1 MVNFQKN
8 INERKIMFKLIS
20 KTIAAVAIVSVA
32 LFGSA
37 NAKTLKIETHFTAS
51 SPNGEVAAQFA
62 KNVEKFSGGSLKVEM
77 FYSSSVTGKSAE
89 VFNSA
94 QTGIIDCDMTG
105 AGYQTGKNAAFQFA
119 GDVMGGYDNPY
130 QQYEFLNF
138 PGAQEAVDALYNKYG
153 MTLIGWWIPGHE
165 SLISSRPIPDVASL
179 KDFKFRSPPGM
190 ESMIFTTLGAKP
202 IVMDFGEV
210 PTALQTGLIDG
221 ADYSSLATNYAG
233 GHYEQ
238 NKYATYPGFHSMPAD
253 HLACNT
259 KVWNKL
265 KPHEKGAML
274 AAIEI
279 CGRTITSLVER
290 KNAEAVKALNE
301 MGVTLHDWSK
311 EDRAKFRQAALG
323 AWEEWKTKSPEA
335 AALIEIHKAYMKAN
349 GIL

>member
-1 MVNFQKN
+1 
-8 INERKIMFKLIS
+8 MFKLIS

-130 QQYEFLNF
+130 QQYEFLNY

-190 ESMIFTTLGAKP
+190 ESMIFTALGAKP

-290 KNAEAVKALNE
+290 KNAEAVKALKE

-323 AWEEWKTKSPEA
+323 AWEEWKKKSPEA

>member
-1 MVNFQKN
+1 MRGN
-8 INERKIMFKLIS
+8 IMFKLIS
-20 KTIAAVAIVSVA
+20 KIAVGLVVVSLA

-37 NAKTLKIETHFTAS
+37 NAKTLKFETHFSAAQPS
-51 SPNGEVAAQFA
+51 GEVATQLA
-62 KNVEKFSGGSLKVEM
+62 KNVEKFSGGSIKVQL
-77 FYSSSVTGKSAE
+77 FHGASVTGKSAE

-94 QTGIIDCDMTG
+94 RTGIIDCDFTG
-105 AGYQTGKNAAFQFA
+105 GAYQTGKNAAFQFA
-119 GDVMGGYDNPY
+119 GDIMGAYENPY
-130 QQYEFLNF
+130 QQYGFLEH
-138 PGAQEAVDALYNKYG
+138 PGAREAIAKLYNKYG
-153 MTLIGWWIPGHE
+153 MEFVGWWIPGHE
-165 SLISSRPIPDVASL
+165 SLISSKPLPDVASL

-190 ESMIFTTLGAKP
+190 ESMIFTALGAKP

-259 KVWNKL
+259 KVWKKL
-265 KPHEKGAML
+265 KPHERGAMK
-274 AAIEI
+274 AGIEI
-279 CGRTITSLVER
+279 AGRTITSLVER

-301 MGVTLHDWSK
+301 MGVTLHDWSR
-311 EDRAKFRQAALG
+311 EDRLKFRNAALG
-323 AWEEWKTKSPEA
+323 AWEEWKKKSPEA

>member
-1 MVNFQKN
+1 ML
-8 INERKIMFKLIS
+8 KLIT
-20 KTIAAVAIVSVA
+20 KITAAIAVVSIA

-62 KNVEKFSGGSLKVEM
+62 KNVEKFSGGSLKVQM

-130 QQYEFLNF
+130 QQYEFLNY

-165 SLISSRPIPDVASL
+165 SLISSKPIPDVASI

-190 ESMIFTTLGAKP
+190 ESMIFTALGAKP

-290 KNAEAVKALNE
+290 KNAEAVKALTA
-301 MGVTLHDWSK
+301 MGVTLHDWSR
-311 EDRAKFRQAALG
+311 EDRLKFRNAALG
-323 AWEEWKTKSPEA
+323 AWEEWKKKSPEA

>member
-1 MVNFQKN
+1 ML
-8 INERKIMFKLIS
+8 KLI
-20 KTIAAVAIVSVA
+20 TILTAAIAVVSIA

-37 NAKTLKIETHFTAS
+37 HAKTLKIETHFTAS

-62 KNVEKFSGGSLKVEM
+62 KNVEKFSGGSLKVQM

-190 ESMIFTTLGAKP
+190 ESMIFTALGAKP

-259 KVWNKL
+259 KVWKKL
-265 KPHEKGAML
+265 KKHEQGAML

-279 CGRTITSLVER
+279 AGRTITSLVER

-301 MGVTLHDWSK
+301 MGVTLHDWSR
-311 EDRAKFRQAALG
+311 EDRLKFRQAALG
-323 AWEEWKTKSPEA
+323 AWEEWKKKSPEA

>member
-1 MVNFQKN
+1 
-8 INERKIMFKLIS
+8 MFKLIS
-20 KTIAAVAIVSVA
+20 KTLAAVAMVSVA

-62 KNVEKFSGGSLKVEM
+62 KNVEKFSGGSLKIEM

-130 QQYEFLNF
+130 QQYEFLNY

-265 KPHEKGAML
+265 KPHEQGAMK
-274 AAIEI
+274 AGIEI
-279 CGRTITSLVER
+279 AGRTITSLVER

-301 MGVTLHDWSK
+301 MGVTLHDWSR
-311 EDRAKFRQAALG
+311 EDRLKFRQAALA

-349 GIL
+349 GIM

>member
-1 MVNFQKN
+1 ML
-8 INERKIMFKLIS
+8 KLIT
-20 KTIAAVAIVSVA
+20 KLTAAIVVVSIA

-37 NAKTLKIETHFTAS
+37 HAKTLKIETHFTAS

-62 KNVEKFSGGSLKVEM
+62 KNVEMFSGGSLKIQM

-190 ESMIFTTLGAKP
+190 ESMIFTALGAKP

-265 KPHEKGAML
+265 KPHEQGAMK
-274 AAIEI
+274 AGIEI
-279 CGRTITSLVER
+279 AGRTITSLVER

-301 MGVTLHDWSK
+301 MGVTLHDWSR
-311 EDRAKFRQAALG
+311 EDRLKFRNAALG

>member
-1 MVNFQKN
+1 ML
-8 INERKIMFKLIS
+8 KLVT
-20 KTIAAVAIVSVA
+20 KLTAAIAVVSIA

-37 NAKTLKIETHFTAS
+37 HAKTLKIETHFTAS

-62 KNVEKFSGGSLKVEM
+62 KNVEKFSGGSLKVQM

-190 ESMIFTTLGAKP
+190 ESMIFTALGAKP

-265 KPHEKGAML
+265 KPHEKGAMK
-274 AAIEI
+274 AGIEI
-279 CGRTITSLVER
+279 AGRTITSLVER

-301 MGVTLHDWSK
+301 MGVTLHDWSR
-311 EDRAKFRQAALG
+311 EDRLKFRQAALA

-349 GIL
+349 GIM

>member
-1 MVNFQKN
+1 
-8 INERKIMFKLIS
+8 MFKLIS
-20 KTIAAVAIVSVA
+20 KTLAAVAMVSVA

-62 KNVEKFSGGSLKVEM
+62 KNVEKFSGGSLKIEM
-77 FYSSSVTGKSAE
+77 FYSASVTGKSAE

-190 ESMIFTTLGAKP
+190 ESMIFTALGAKP

-265 KPHEKGAML
+265 KPHEQGAML
-274 AAIEI
+274 AGIEI
-279 CGRTITSLVER
+279 AGRTITSLVER

-301 MGVTLHDWSK
+301 MGVTLHDWSR
-311 EDRAKFRQAALG
+311 EDRLKFRTAALA

-349 GIL
+349 GIM

>member
-1 MVNFQKN
+1 
-8 INERKIMFKLIS
+8 MFKLIS

-62 KNVEKFSGGSLKVEM
+62 KNVEM

-130 QQYEFLNF
+130 QQYDFLKF

-165 SLISSRPIPDVASL
+165 SLISSKPIPDVASI

-190 ESMIFTTLGAKP
+190 ESMIFTASVSYTHLTL
-202 IVMDFGEV
+202 
-210 PTALQTGLIDG
+210 PT
-221 ADYSSLATNYAG
+221 
-233 GHYEQ
+233 
-238 NKYATYPGFHSMPAD
+238 
-253 HLACNT
+253 
-259 KVWNKL
+259 
-265 KPHEKGAML
+265 
-274 AAIEI
+274 
-279 CGRTITSLVER
+279 
-290 KNAEAVKALNE
+290 
-301 MGVTLHDWSK
+301 
-311 EDRAKFRQAALG
+311 
-323 AWEEWKTKSPEA
+323 
-335 AALIEIHKAYMKAN
+335 
-349 GIL
+349 ILRV

>member
-1 MVNFQKN
+1 
-8 INERKIMFKLIS
+8 MFKLIS
-20 KTIAAVAIVSVA
+20 KTLAAVAMVSVA

-37 NAKTLKIETHFTAS
+37 NAKTLKVETHFTAS

-62 KNVEKFSGGSLKVEM
+62 KNVEKFSGGSLKIEM

-138 PGAQEAVDALYNKYG
+138 PGAQKAVDALYNKYG
-153 MTLIGWWIPGHE
+153 MTLVGWWIPGHE

-190 ESMIFTTLGAKP
+190 ESMIFTALGAKP

-290 KNAEAVKALNE
+290 KNAEAVKALKE

-323 AWEEWKTKSPEA
+323 AWEEWKKKSPEA

>member
-1 MVNFQKN
+1 ML
-8 INERKIMFKLIS
+8 KLIT
-20 KTIAAVAIVSVA
+20 KLTAAIAVVSIA

-37 NAKTLKIETHFTAS
+37 HAKTLKIETHFTAS

-62 KNVEKFSGGSLKVEM
+62 KNVEKFSGGSLKVQM

-190 ESMIFTTLGAKP
+190 ESMIFTALGAKP

-265 KPHEKGAML
+265 KPHEQGAML

-290 KNAEAVKALNE
+290 KNAEAVKALKE
-301 MGVTLHDWSK
+301 MGVTLHDWSR
-311 EDRAKFRQAALG
+311 EDRLKFRQAALG

>member
-1 MVNFQKN
+1 ML
-8 INERKIMFKLIS
+8 KLIT
-20 KTIAAVAIVSVA
+20 KLTAAIAVVSIA

-37 NAKTLKIETHFTAS
+37 HAKTLKIETHFTAS

-62 KNVEKFSGGSLKVEM
+62 KNVEKFSGGSLKVQM

-190 ESMIFTTLGAKP
+190 ESMIFTALGAKP

-290 KNAEAVKALNE
+290 KNAEAVKALKE

>member
-1 MVNFQKN
+1 ML
-8 INERKIMFKLIS
+8 KLIS

-190 ESMIFTTLGAKP
+190 ESMIFTALGAKP

-290 KNAEAVKALNE
+290 KNAEAVKALKE

-323 AWEEWKTKSPEA
+323 AWEEWKNKSPEA

>member
-1 MVNFQKN
+1 
-8 INERKIMFKLIS
+8 MFKLIS

-32 LFGSA
+32 LFVSA
-37 NAKTLKIETHFTAS
+37 HAKTLKIETHFTAS

-62 KNVEKFSGGSLKVEM
+62 KNVEKFSGGSLKVQM

-190 ESMIFTTLGAKP
+190 ESMIFTALGAKP

>member
-1 MVNFQKN
+1 MVNFRKN

-62 KNVEKFSGGSLKVEM
+62 KNVEKFSGGSLKVQM

-190 ESMIFTTLGAKP
+190 ESMIFTALGAKP

>member
-1 MVNFQKN
+1 
-8 INERKIMFKLIS
+8 MFKLIS

-62 KNVEKFSGGSLKVEM
+62 KNVEMFSGGSLKVEM

-190 ESMIFTTLGAKP
+190 ESMIFTALGAKP

-290 KNAEAVKALNE
+290 KNAEAVKALKE
-301 MGVTLHDWSK
+301 MGVPLHDWSK

>member
-1 MVNFQKN
+1 ML
-8 INERKIMFKLIS
+8 KLIT
-20 KTIAAVAIVSVA
+20 KLTAAIAVVSIA

-37 NAKTLKIETHFTAS
+37 HAKTLKIETHFTAS

-62 KNVEKFSGGSLKVEM
+62 KNVEMFSGGSLKIQM

-190 ESMIFTTLGAKP
+190 ESMIFTALGAKP

-265 KPHEKGAML
+265 KPHEQGAML

-290 KNAEAVKALNE
+290 KNAEAVKALQE
-301 MGVTLHDWSK
+301 MGVTLHDWSR
-311 EDRAKFRQAALG
+311 EDRLKFRQAALG
-323 AWEEWKTKSPEA
+323 AWEEWKKKSPEA

>member
-1 MVNFQKN
+1 ML
-8 INERKIMFKLIS
+8 KLIT
-20 KTIAAVAIVSVA
+20 KITAAIAVVSIA

-62 KNVEKFSGGSLKVEM
+62 KNVEKFSGGSLKVQM

-190 ESMIFTTLGAKP
+190 ESMIFTALGAKP

-265 KPHEKGAML
+265 KPHEQGAML

-290 KNAEAVKALNE
+290 KNAEAVKALQE
-301 MGVTLHDWSK
+301 MGVTLHDWSR
-311 EDRAKFRQAALG
+311 EDRLKFRQAALG
-323 AWEEWKTKSPEA
+323 AWEEWKKKSPEA
-335 AALIEIHKAYMKAN
+335 AALIEIHKAYMKYN

>member
-1 MVNFQKN
+1 ML
-8 INERKIMFKLIS
+8 KLIS
-20 KTIAAVAIVSVA
+20 KLTAAIAVVSIA

-37 NAKTLKIETHFTAS
+37 HAKTLKIETHFTAS

-62 KNVEKFSGGSLKVEM
+62 KNVEKFSGGSLKVQM

-130 QQYEFLNF
+130 QQYEILNY

-190 ESMIFTTLGAKP
+190 ESMIFTALGAKP

-290 KNAEAVKALNE
+290 KNAEAVKALKE

-323 AWEEWKTKSPEA
+323 AWEEWKNKSPEA

>member
-1 MVNFQKN
+1 ML
-8 INERKIMFKLIS
+8 KLIT
-20 KTIAAVAIVSVA
+20 KLTAAIAVVSIA

-37 NAKTLKIETHFTAS
+37 HAKTLKIETHFTAS

-62 KNVEKFSGGSLKVEM
+62 KNVEMFSGGSLKIQM

-190 ESMIFTTLGAKP
+190 ESMIFTALGAKP

-265 KPHEKGAML
+265 KPHEQGAML

-290 KNAEAVKALNE
+290 KNAEAVKALQE
-301 MGVTLHDWSK
+301 MGVTLHDWSR
-311 EDRAKFRQAALG
+311 EDRLKFRNAALG
-323 AWEEWKTKSPEA
+323 AWEEWKKKSPEA

>member
-1 MVNFQKN
+1 
-8 INERKIMFKLIS
+8 MFKLIS
-20 KTIAAVAIVSVA
+20 KTLAAVAMVSVA

-62 KNVEKFSGGSLKVEM
+62 KNVEKFSGGSLKIEM

-190 ESMIFTTLGAKP
+190 ESMIFTALGAKP

-265 KPHEKGAML
+265 KPHEQGAML

-301 MGVTLHDWSK
+301 MGVTLHDWSR
-311 EDRAKFRQAALG
+311 EDRLKFRNAALG
-323 AWEEWKTKSPEA
+323 AWEEWKKKSPEA

>member
-1 MVNFQKN
+1 ML
-8 INERKIMFKLIS
+8 KLIT
-20 KTIAAVAIVSVA
+20 KITAAIAVVSIA

-62 KNVEKFSGGSLKVEM
+62 KNVEKFSGGSLKVQM

-165 SLISSRPIPDVASL
+165 SLISSKPIPDVASI

-190 ESMIFTTLGAKP
+190 ESMIFTALGAKP

-265 KPHEKGAML
+265 KPHEQGAML

-290 KNAEAVKALNE
+290 KNAEAVKALKE
-301 MGVTLHDWSK
+301 MGVTLHDWSR
-311 EDRAKFRQAALG
+311 EDRLKFRQAALG
-323 AWEEWKTKSPEA
+323 AWEEWKKKSPEA

>member
-1 MVNFQKN
+1 ML
-8 INERKIMFKLIS
+8 KLIT
-20 KTIAAVAIVSVA
+20 KITAAIAVVSIA

-62 KNVEKFSGGSLKVEM
+62 KNVEKFSGGSLKVQM

-165 SLISSRPIPDVASL
+165 SLISSKPIPDVASI

-190 ESMIFTTLGAKP
+190 ESMIFTALGAKP

-290 KNAEAVKALNE
+290 KNAEAVKALTA
-301 MGVTLHDWSK
+301 MGVTLHDWSR
-311 EDRAKFRQAALG
+311 EDRLKFRNAALG
-323 AWEEWKTKSPEA
+323 AWEEWKKKSPEA

>member
-1 MVNFQKN
+1 M
-8 INERKIMFKLIS
+8 IL
-20 KTIAAVAIVSVA
+20 
-32 LFGSA
+32 
-37 NAKTLKIETHFTAS
+37 
-51 SPNGEVAAQFA
+51 
-62 KNVEKFSGGSLKVEM
+62 
-77 FYSSSVTGKSAE
+77 
-89 VFNSA
+89 
-94 QTGIIDCDMTG
+94 D
-105 AGYQTGKNAAFQFA
+105 
-119 GDVMGGYDNPY
+119 
-130 QQYEFLNF
+130 F

-265 KPHEKGAML
+265 KPHEKGAMK
-274 AAIEI
+274 AGIEI
-279 CGRTITSLVER
+279 AGRTITSLVER
-290 KNAEAVKALNE
+290 KNAEAVKALKE
-301 MGVTLHDWSK
+301 MGVTLHDWSR
-311 EDRAKFRQAALG
+311 EDRLKFRQAALG
-323 AWEEWKTKSPEA
+323 AWEEWKKKSPEA
-335 AALIEIHKAYMKAN
+335 AALIEIHTAYMKAN
-349 GIL
+349 GIM

>member
-1 MVNFQKN
+1 MINFQKN

-20 KTIAAVAIVSVA
+20 KTIAAVAVVSVA

-62 KNVEKFSGGSLKVEM
+62 KNVEMFSGGSLKVEM

-190 ESMIFTTLGAKP
+190 ESMIFTALGAKP

-265 KPHEKGAML
+265 KPHEQGAML

-290 KNAEAVKALNE
+290 KNAEAVKALKE
-301 MGVTLHDWSK
+301 MGVTLHDWSR
-311 EDRAKFRQAALG
+311 EDRLKFRQAALG
-323 AWEEWKTKSPEA
+323 AWEEWKKKSPEA

>member
-1 MVNFQKN
+1 
-8 INERKIMFKLIS
+8 MFKLIS
-20 KTIAAVAIVSVA
+20 KTIAAVAIVSIA

-190 ESMIFTTLGAKP
+190 ESMIFTALGAKP

>member
-1 MVNFQKN
+1 
-8 INERKIMFKLIS
+8 MFKLIS

-130 QQYEFLNF
+130 QQYEFLNY

-190 ESMIFTTLGAKP
+190 ESMIFTALGAKP

-259 KVWNKL
+259 KVWKKL
-265 KPHEKGAML
+265 KKHEQGAML

-279 CGRTITSLVER
+279 AGRTITSLVER

-301 MGVTLHDWSK
+301 MGVTLHDWSR
-311 EDRAKFRQAALG
+311 EDRLKFRQAALA

-349 GIL
+349 GIM

>member
-1 MVNFQKN
+1 
-8 INERKIMFKLIS
+8 MFKLIS

-130 QQYEFLNF
+130 QQYEFLNY
-138 PGAQEAVDALYNKYG
+138 PGAQEAVDAFYNKYG

-190 ESMIFTTLGAKP
+190 ESMIFTALGAKP

-259 KVWNKL
+259 KVWKKL
-265 KPHEKGAML
+265 KKHERGAML

-279 CGRTITSLVER
+279 AGRTITSLVER

-301 MGVTLHDWSK
+301 MGVTLHDWSR
-311 EDRAKFRQAALG
+311 EDRLKFRQAALA

-349 GIL
+349 GIM